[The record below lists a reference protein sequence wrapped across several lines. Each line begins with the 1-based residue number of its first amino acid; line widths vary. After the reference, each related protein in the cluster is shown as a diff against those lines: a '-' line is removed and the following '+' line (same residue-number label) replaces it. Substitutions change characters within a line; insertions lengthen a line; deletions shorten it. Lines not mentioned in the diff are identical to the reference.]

1 MSPWYLQLFWSVLC
15 GYLSYHELDRL
26 LVCQA
31 AAKTVFTVPENACK
45 GFGKDR
51 VPWGW
56 SCVPEAHLQCLRKFA
71 CMKSGFSLEWDS
83 WISQAQR
90 VQLWSTDVCCCG
102 HPVWLP
108 MPALIL
114 VGETFGTCS
123 LSLGPGNGV
132 LLCCLSS
139 YRSPVHIESNLYVTF
154 MTKPV
159 FLQYFRKIFSLAQIL
174 TDCKN
179 VLELQVVDK
188 YLLGFRWCWC
198 WPGA

>member
-1 MSPWYLQLFWSVLC
+1 MPARDLERTE
-15 GYLSYHELDRL
+15 YHGVDP
-26 LVCQA
+26 V
-31 AAKTVFTVPENACK
+31 
-45 GFGKDR
+45 
-51 VPWGW
+51 
-56 SCVPEAHLQCLRKFA
+56 CLRHIFNVLENLLA
-71 CMKSGFSLEWDS
+71 WNLDFPWNGIPGFHRHREYSCE
-83 WISQAQR
+83 
-90 VQLWSTDVCCCG
+90 VCCCG